1 MNVIPGKK
9 FVKNHE
15 RKCLTK
21 CARMWYNR
29 KLRLSDAGDLLRK
42 KKNVK
47 LYILFYCFYS
57 FYADRTNT
65 QFRIK
70 SFIQF

>member
-1 MNVIPGKK
+1 MNRVPGKK

-15 RKCLTK
+15 QKCLTK
-21 CARMWYNR
+21 CAGMWYNR
-29 KLRLSDAGDLLRK
+29 KLRLGGAGDLLRK

-47 LYILFYCFYS
+47 LYILFYYFYS
-57 FYADRTNT
+57 FYADRTYI

-70 SFIQF
+70 SFI

>member
-1 MNVIPGKK
+1 MNAIPGKK

-21 CARMWYNR
+21 CAGMRYNR
-29 KLRLSDAGDLLRK
+29 KLRLGGAGDLLRK

-47 LYILFYCFYS
+47 YYILFSCFYS
-57 FYADRTNT
+57 FYADCTNT

-70 SFIQF
+70 SFI